1 MKHSSACFHFL
12 SRQIVATRKYTE
24 KLCGMIQDQIEE
36 LMVIKS
42 VFGDMPLFSAHITK
56 QALITL
62 RRRCDGGGL
71 QSGLHI

>member
-1 MKHSSACFHFL
+1 
-12 SRQIVATRKYTE
+12 
-24 KLCGMIQDQIEE
+24 MIQDQIEE